1 MYDYALSKN
10 YLLKECV
17 FSNSFRINFCNTIHG
32 KASFSFI
39 KSVNFFQV
47 RFEWNRSLIYGH
59 SRGLNNVNQVFAILC
74 GSR

>member
-10 YLLKECV
+10 YLLKECA
-17 FSNSFRINFCNTIHG
+17 FAYSFRINFCNTIHG
-32 KASFSFI
+32 KGSLSFI

-47 RFEWNRSLIYGH
+47 VVEWNRSRIYGH

-74 GSR
+74 ESR